1 VVARRDSAVG
11 EQDPDGAKKTTK
23 AAGAGRAKRSAGAA
37 GKAAGAAASEMAATA
52 KKAAAVKRAASAKK
66 AAAAPSKKVAAA
78 SRKVA
83 APSGKASAM
92 SKKAAAPSRK
102 AAATSKKVAAPKG
115 AVAPKRAAK
124 KSTPVKVVAKKTSVS
139 SAPAKATAPKQAAA
153 PNKRVAAASKKAAAP
168 NTATKKSAPA
178 KAVTK
183 KTSVSSVPAK
193 ATAKKT
199 AALSAP
205 VKATARTSTPT
216 STSTPAKKSA
226 PAKKAVTAAVT
237 PAKATPDKAAP
248 AKATPAKTAPTK
260 ITPAKP
266 PRNESHTALVR
277 RARRINREL
286 GEVYPYAHP
295 ELDFENPFQLVV
307 ATVLSAQTTD
317 LRVNQ
322 TTPALFGKYPTPEDL
337 AAANPEEVEEILRPT
352 GFFRAKTKSV
362 IGLSKALRDD
372 FGGEVPGRLEDL
384 VKLPGV
390 GRKTAFV
397 VLGNAFGRPG
407 ITVDTHFQRLVR
419 RWQWTDAT
427 EPDKIEAAIGG
438 LFPKSEWTM
447 LSHHVIFH
455 GRRICHARK
464 PACGA
469 CPIAPLCPAYGEGET
484 DPEKAQKL
492 LKYEKGGFPGQ
503 RLNPPQSYLDA
514 GGIPAPPL
522 GATIPS
528 ASESSASESSASA
541 PGASA
546 PGAPAPASAAPA
558 PRSPAREAG

>member
-1 VVARRDSAVG
+1 MVVRRNSAVG
-11 EQDPDGAKKTTK
+11 EQPTDGTKKTTK
-23 AAGAGRAKRSAGAA
+23 GAKR
-37 GKAAGAAASEMAATA
+37 
-52 KKAAAVKRAASAKK
+52 
-66 AAAAPSKKVAAA
+66 
-78 SRKVA
+78 
-83 APSGKASAM
+83 
-92 SKKAAAPSRK
+92 
-102 AAATSKKVAAPKG
+102 
-115 AVAPKRAAK
+115 
-124 KSTPVKVVAKKTSVS
+124 
-139 SAPAKATAPKQAAA
+139 
-153 PNKRVAAASKKAAAP
+153 
-168 NTATKKSAPA
+168 
-178 KAVTK
+178 
-183 KTSVSSVPAK
+183 
-193 ATAKKT
+193 
-199 AALSAP
+199 AP
-205 VKATARTSTPT
+205 VKATAA
-216 STSTPAKKSA
+216 TPAK
-226 PAKKAVTAAVT
+226 
-237 PAKATPDKAAP
+237 
-248 AKATPAKTAPTK
+248 KATPAKAAPKKATPEKVTPKKATATTRKPASAKKATS
-260 ITPAKP
+260 AKP
-266 PRNESHTALVR
+266 PQKAPAPDTALVR

-286 GEVYPYAHP
+286 AEVYPYAHP

-322 TTPALFGKYPTPEDL
+322 TTPALFAKYPTPEDL

-362 IGLSKALRDD
+362 IGLSKALRDE

-419 RWQWTDAT
+419 RWQWTAET
-427 EPDKIEAAIGG
+427 EPDKIEAAVGA
-438 LFPKSEWTM
+438 LFPKSDWTM

-484 DPEKAQKL
+484 DPEKAKKL

-522 GATIPS
+522 GTPQ
-528 ASESSASESSASA
+528 
-541 PGASA
+541 GA
-546 PGAPAPASAAPA
+546 G
-558 PRSPAREAG
+558 

>member
-1 VVARRDSAVG
+1 M
-11 EQDPDGAKKTTK
+11 KTTK
-23 AAGAGRAKRSAGAA
+23 ATNSTPVKPVAK
-37 GKAAGAAASEMAATA
+37 KAAKKSAKKATAATGKTTGVA
-52 KKAAAVKRAASAKK
+52 KKAAATIKK
-66 AAAAPSKKVAAA
+66 AATTSSKATATSEK
-78 SRKVA
+78 
-83 APSGKASAM
+83 GASA
-92 SKKAAAPSRK
+92 SKKAAV
-102 AAATSKKVAAPKG
+102 SKK
-115 AVAPKRAAK
+115 AV
-124 KSTPVKVVAKKTSVS
+124 
-139 SAPAKATAPKQAAA
+139 PAKAAVSKKAVSAKAAVSKKA
-153 PNKRVAAASKKAAAP
+153 VSAKAAVSKKAVSAKAAASKKA
-168 NTATKKSAPA
+168 
-178 KAVTK
+178 
-183 KTSVSSVPAK
+183 
-193 ATAKKT
+193 
-199 AALSAP
+199 
-205 VKATARTSTPT
+205 
-216 STSTPAKKSA
+216 
-226 PAKKAVTAAVT
+226 PAKKA
-237 PAKATPDKAAP
+237 AKKAAP
-248 AKATPAKTAPTK
+248 AQAAPKKA
-260 ITPAKP
+260 IV
-266 PRNESHTALVR
+266 ESHAALVR

-286 GEVYPYAHP
+286 AEVYPYAHP
-295 ELDFENPFQLVV
+295 ELDFENPFQLVI

-322 TTPALFGKYPTPEDL
+322 TTPALFAKYPTPEDL

-362 IGLSKALRDD
+362 IGLSKALAED

-407 ITVDTHFQRLVR
+407 ITVDTHFGRLVR
-419 RWQWTDAT
+419 RWQWTDET
-427 EPDKIEAAIGG
+427 DPDKVEAAVGA

-484 DPEKAQKL
+484 DPEKARKL

-522 GATIPS
+522 GA
-528 ASESSASESSASA
+528 
-541 PGASA
+541 G
-546 PGAPAPASAAPA
+546 
-558 PRSPAREAG
+558 

>member
-1 VVARRDSAVG
+1 M
-11 EQDPDGAKKTTK
+11 KTTK
-23 AAGAGRAKRSAGAA
+23 A
-37 GKAAGAAASEMAATA
+37 T
-52 KKAAAVKRAASAKK
+52 
-66 AAAAPSKKVAAA
+66 
-78 SRKVA
+78 
-83 APSGKASAM
+83 
-92 SKKAAAPSRK
+92 
-102 AAATSKKVAAPKG
+102 
-115 AVAPKRAAK
+115 
-124 KSTPVKVVAKKTSVS
+124 KSTPVKPVEKSVAKKAAKKAAKKVTPTTGKTTGVVK
-139 SAPAKATAPKQAAA
+139 KATATVKKA
-153 PNKRVAAASKKAAAP
+153 AAASKKAAPAK
-168 NTATKKSAPA
+168 TAASKKVAAAKTAAKKTAPA
-178 KAVTK
+178 KA
-183 KTSVSSVPAK
+183 A
-193 ATAKKT
+193 AKKT
-199 AALSAP
+199 APAQAAP
-205 VKATARTSTPT
+205 
-216 STSTPAKKSA
+216 
-226 PAKKAVTAAVT
+226 KKAIV
-237 PAKATPDKAAP
+237 
-248 AKATPAKTAPTK
+248 
-260 ITPAKP
+260 
-266 PRNESHTALVR
+266 ESHAALVR

-286 GEVYPYAHP
+286 AEVYPYAHP
-295 ELDFENPFQLVV
+295 ELDFENPFQLVI

-322 TTPALFGKYPTPEDL
+322 TTPGLFAKYPTPEDL

-362 IGLSKALRDD
+362 IGLSKALVED

-407 ITVDTHFQRLVR
+407 ITVDTHFGRLVR
-419 RWQWTDAT
+419 RWQWTDET
-427 EPDKIEAAIGG
+427 DPDKVEAAVGA

-484 DPEKAQKL
+484 DPEKARKL

-522 GATIPS
+522 GA
-528 ASESSASESSASA
+528 
-541 PGASA
+541 G
-546 PGAPAPASAAPA
+546 
-558 PRSPAREAG
+558 